1 MIDIKTKAGLW
12 YWSEQFMKRLND
24 RTTRNGERQ
33 LSESTKRGYLSA
45 LRCLKLFVRMECG
58 DGDLTLERVDKGFF
72 ERYTL
77 FLQNRK
83 YKANTVAQYIGAVVA
98 VVHWLDKEERD
109 KCDTTK
115 WHCGKSEVDSIYLT
129 EAELGLL
136 LATEFKDASLKET
149 RDWFVAQAYMGCRY
163 SDLEQLAMATA
174 SQLRTGYLEYRQQ
187 KTLRRVVIPL
197 HPIVLHIINN
207 NEWRMPK
214 LPRLL
219 IYNKRLK
226 QMARIAGLNRPVAV
240 TEIRG
245 GKRISKVKRQ
255 WELVTSHTARR
266 SFATNMFRLG
276 IPTQTIMAVT
286 GHRSERTF
294 MRYIRL
300 SEQEQAETMKM
311 YWQKKA

>member
-1 MIDIKTKAGLW
+1 MTDIKKKFGLW

-24 RTTRNGERQ
+24 RTTRNGEQQ

-45 LRCLKLFVRMECG
+45 LRCLRLFVRMECG
-58 DGDLTLERVDKGFF
+58 NGDMALEQVDKGFF

-83 YKANTVAQYIGAVVA
+83 YRANTVAQYIGAVVA
-98 VVHWLDKEERD
+98 VVHWLDKEEQD
-109 KCDTTK
+109 KCDTSK
-115 WHCGKSEVDSIYLT
+115 WHYGKGEVDTIYLT
-129 EAELGLL
+129 EEELGQLL
-136 LATEFKDASLKET
+136 VTEFKDATLRET

-163 SDLEQLAMATA
+163 SDLGQLAMATTA
-174 SQLRTGYLEYRQQ
+174 QLRTGYLTYRQQ
-187 KTLRRVVIPL
+187 KTMRRVVIPL
-197 HPIVLHIINN
+197 HPIVLHIIINN
-207 NEWRMPK
+207 KWEMPK

-226 QMARIAGLNRPVAV
+226 QMAQVAGLNRLVSV

-245 GKRISKVKRQ
+245 GRRRTEVKQQ

-300 SEQEQAETMKM
+300 SEQEQAETMKE